1 MKIVVAIF
9 LLCQIAS
16 VVPQGCQFKLSNI
29 NHNHKYPDTGGWAKY
44 NAQFKDSRKKRSM
57 SESSREI
64 NLLHT
69 LVSMVNVAELMNSK
83 LEELNEFTIITP
95 DLASFDKLSRSELLE
110 ILADKDALN
119 SIISKHIIPSKINYE
134 DLEDGILNEVKTV
147 DGETVTLQ
155 KNEDNKIMVSSNFG
169 NATLLSTNSIGS
181 NGIVQVVD
189 NVI

>member
-1 MKIVVAIF
+1 
-9 LLCQIAS
+9 
-16 VVPQGCQFKLSNI
+16 
-29 NHNHKYPDTGGWAKY
+29 
-44 NAQFKDSRKKRSM
+44 M

-69 LVSMVNVAELMNSK
+69 LVSMVKVAELMNSK
-83 LEELNEFTIITP
+83 LEDLNEFTIITP

-134 DLEDGILNEVKTV
+134 DLEDGSLNKIKTV

-169 NATLLSTNSIGS
+169 NATLLSTNSIGR
-181 NGIVQVVD
+181 NGIVHVVD

>member
-1 MKIVVAIF
+1 
-9 LLCQIAS
+9 
-16 VVPQGCQFKLSNI
+16 
-29 NHNHKYPDTGGWAKY
+29 
-44 NAQFKDSRKKRSM
+44 
-57 SESSREI
+57 
-64 NLLHT
+64 
-69 LVSMVNVAELMNSK
+69 MVKVAELMNSK
-83 LEELNEFTIITP
+83 LEDLNEFTIITP

-134 DLEDGILNEVKTV
+134 DLEDGILNEIKTV

-181 NGIVQVVD
+181 NGIVHVVD

>member
-1 MKIVVAIF
+1 
-9 LLCQIAS
+9 
-16 VVPQGCQFKLSNI
+16 
-29 NHNHKYPDTGGWAKY
+29 
-44 NAQFKDSRKKRSM
+44 M
-57 SESSREI
+57 SDSSRGI

-95 DLASFDKLSRSELLE
+95 ALPSFDKLSRGELLE

-147 DGETVTLQ
+147 DGETVKLQ

-169 NATLLSTNSIGS
+169 NATVLSTNSIGS
-181 NGIVQVVD
+181 NGIVHVVD